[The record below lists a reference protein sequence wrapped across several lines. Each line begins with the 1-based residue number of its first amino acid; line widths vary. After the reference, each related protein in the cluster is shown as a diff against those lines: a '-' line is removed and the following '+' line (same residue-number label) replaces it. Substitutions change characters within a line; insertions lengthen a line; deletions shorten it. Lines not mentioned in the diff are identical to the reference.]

1 MNFIP
6 CQLAGEPGNFSLAF
20 EGGET
25 LPLGAGH
32 SLAFR
37 DAIGRK
43 LLLGVRPQH
52 LTSAD
57 GRANLR
63 PDEARMKT
71 RVDLVQPTGTRTY
84 VQVRF
89 GGVDVT
95 AELPA
100 HSVERPGTPLD
111 LVVDM
116 ARAILIDPESGR
128 VLPSAAVARPSE
140 NILGEA

>member
-1 MNFIP
+1 M
-6 CQLAGEPGNFSLAF
+6 
-20 EGGET
+20 
-25 LPLGAGH
+25 
-32 SLAFR
+32 R
-37 DAIGRK
+37 
-43 LLLGVRPQH
+43 
-52 LTSAD
+52 
-57 GRANLR
+57 
-63 PDEARMKT
+63 T

-100 HSVERPGTPLD
+100 HSVERAGTPVD

-128 VLPSAAVARPSE
+128 VLPAAAAARPSE
-140 NILGEA
+140 SIVGEA